1 MLNNRADRDRE
12 KYEPPVLKKL
22 DSLKAVTYE
31 CPSWQCSV
39 VVPPSNTTA

>member
-1 MLNNRADRDRE
+1 MRDRADKDRE
-12 KYEPPVLKKL
+12 KYEPPVLKKI

-39 VVPPSNTTA
+39 VVPSSHP